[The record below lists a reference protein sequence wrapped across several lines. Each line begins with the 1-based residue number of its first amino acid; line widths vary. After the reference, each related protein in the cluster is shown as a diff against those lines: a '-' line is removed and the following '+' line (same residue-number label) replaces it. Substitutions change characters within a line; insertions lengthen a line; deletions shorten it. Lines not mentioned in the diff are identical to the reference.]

1 MKKIVHHGYTVI
13 GTARATSGSWQPH
26 AHVVSREQQRKVKLK
41 AEDYF
46 TTKGE
51 AEENALRL
59 GKHWVNNHL
68 QSLQPLP

>member
-1 MKKIVHHGYTVI
+1 MKQILHYGYIVI
-13 GTARATSGSWQPH
+13 GTAKDAGGGWRPH
-26 AHVVSREQQRKVKLK
+26 AHVVWGEQQRKVELK
-41 AEDYF
+41 AEDCF
-46 TTKGE
+46 TTKSQ